1 MCEGEFESV
10 KAIGAVSPGFVPKAY
25 GWGRFSK
32 HEESYF
38 VLLEFREVGRQVRQY
53 PSVMR

>member
-1 MCEGEFESV
+1 MCEGEFESA

-32 HEESYF
+32 REESYF
-38 VLLEFREVGRQVRQY
+38 VLLEFREVGRQVRKGL
-53 PSVMR
+53 